1 MTLAP
6 APPHTA
12 RSPRATARPAA
23 LHRLGVGCARHPW
36 RVIAG
41 WIVASALV
49 AGLAALAGGS
59 FRDEMTAPGSPSD
72 VATQSLRAGF
82 PDQSRATAR
91 VVLTWP
97 GTPDAGV
104 RNAVVTQVTAA
115 LAAVP
120 EVDGSRSRVDAAGG
134 AVLLDV
140 RYDSPLADL
149 DAAGLTG
156 ATTSAVR
163 AAVPAGVGVA
173 VGGELPESVQGP
185 DGTAEFVGVAV
196 ALLVLLLVL
205 RSAWAALL
213 PLLVAGAGLGVG
225 LGLIMLLSAVVSL
238 TSVSPTLASMIGLG
252 IGIDYALFVV
262 ARHRIGL
269 ADGLR
274 PVDAAGRAVATAGR
288 AVCIAGGA
296 VLLGICGLA
305 FSGVPGFAWMGVA
318 TALVVM
324 TTVLAAVTLLP
335 ALLRLLGHR
344 VTGRGQ
350 SGRRSPGTNA
360 DSPRARRWARRV
372 VRRPV
377 LMTVLATAV
386 LLALAAP
393 ALGMRLGQND
403 AGSEAPTSPTR
414 QAYDAVAAA
423 FGPGANGP
431 LVLVAQRDRVTDI
444 DIDALAPGL
453 LATPGVAGVGP
464 VQVSP
469 DGRIAVLT
477 ITPTTGPQDAATADL
492 VARIA
497 SALPAGMALTGP
509 TAAMLDL
516 TNTLATHLWQVVL
529 AVLVATFLLLL
540 VVFRSVLLAGKA
552 VVVNLLSIG
561 AAYGVMTL
569 AFQTDAGAALIG
581 LSQPVPIAA
590 WAPVVLFAILFG
602 LSMDYEVFL
611 LTAIQEQHEQGA
623 GAADA
628 VVAGL
633 AGTARVIVSAAAIMV
648 AVAAG
653 FALDPGVM
661 IKIIG
666 VGMAAAILLDVTV
679 VRMLLVP
686 AAVAAMGEANWWLPR
701 WLQWLPRR
709 LAHGPDPI
717 VTRPASARP

>member
-1 MTLAP
+1 MLV
-6 APPHTA
+6 
-12 RSPRATARPAA
+12 AT
-23 LHRLGVGCARHPW
+23 
-36 RVIAG
+36 
-41 WIVASALV
+41 LV

-72 VATQSLRAGF
+72 RATQSLRASF

-97 GTPDAGV
+97 DTPAPGPRD
-104 RNAVVTQVTAA
+104 AVVRQVTDA

-120 EVDGSRSRVDAAGG
+120 RIDGSSVRLDGAGRT
-134 AVLLDV
+134 ALIDV
-140 RYDSPLADL
+140 RYDAPLADL
-149 DAAGLTG
+149 DAAGLTD
-156 ATTSAVR
+156 ATTSVVGE
-163 AAVPAGVGVA
+163 AVPAGVGVA

-185 DGTAEFVGVAV
+185 DGTAELIGVAV

-252 IGIDYALFVV
+252 IGIDYALFIVS
-262 ARHRIGL
+262 RHRSAL
-269 ADGLR
+269 ADGVM
-274 PVDAAGRAVATAGR
+274 PVDAAGRAVVTAGR

-305 FSGVPGFAWMGVA
+305 FSGVPGFAWMGMA
-318 TALVVM
+318 TGLVVL
-324 TTVLAAVTLLP
+324 TTVLAALTLLP
-335 ALLRLLGHR
+335 ALLGLLGHR
-344 VTGRGQ
+344 VTGRG
-350 SGRRSPGTNA
+350 RHDA
-360 DSPRARRWARRV
+360 DVAESARARRWARRV

-377 LMTVLATAV
+377 LVAVLATAV

-403 AGSEAPTSPTR
+403 AGSEAPSAPTR
-414 QAYDAVAAA
+414 QAYDAVAQG

-431 LVLVAQRDRVTDI
+431 LVVVAERDRLSDADI
-444 DIDALAPGL
+444 VALTTGL
-453 LATPGVAGVGP
+453 AGTPGVAGVGA
-464 VQVSP
+464 VQESP
-469 DGRIAVLT
+469 DGNIAVLVL
-477 ITPTTGPQDAATADL
+477 TPTTGPQDAATADL
-492 VARIA
+492 VERVAA
-497 SALPAGMALTGP
+497 SLPAGAALTGP

-516 TNTLATHLWQVVL
+516 TTTLSAHLWQVVL

-540 VVFRSVLLAGKA
+540 VVFRSVLLAAKA

-569 AFQTDAGAALIG
+569 AFQTEPGAALIG
-581 LSQPVPIAA
+581 LGQPVPIAA

-611 LTAIQEQHEQGA
+611 LTSIQERHEQGA

-628 VVAGL
+628 VVDGL
-633 AGTARVIVSAAAIMV
+633 SGTARVIVSAAAIMV

-666 VGMAAAILLDVTV
+666 VGLAVAILLDVTV

-701 WLQWLPRR
+701 GLRWLPRSV
-709 LAHGPDPI
+709 AHGAEPGSCPP
-717 VTRPASARP
+717 TAGRR